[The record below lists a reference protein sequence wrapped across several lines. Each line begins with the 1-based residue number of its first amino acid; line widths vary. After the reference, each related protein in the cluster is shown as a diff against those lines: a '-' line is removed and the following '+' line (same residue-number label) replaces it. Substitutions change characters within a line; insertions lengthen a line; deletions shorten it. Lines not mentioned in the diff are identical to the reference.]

1 MGAAKIPELCCKPDC
16 FRCPYSDCIYDGMEI
31 DDYVESIDDFAVPE
45 TKDVMRIRNYQKKYR
60 ERHAEEIKE
69 RRKNFYDDHS
79 ESCIK
84 KSNDWKKNNRD
95 RVNASIRA
103 RYAKNPEYYR
113 QKQRDYRARK
123 KVEQENGRRK
133 EAV

>member
-1 MGAAKIPELCCKPDC
+1 MGSAKIPELCCKPDC
-16 FRCPYSDCIYDGMEI
+16 FRCPYPDCIYDGMEI

-60 ERHAEEIKE
+60 ERHADEIKE
-69 RRKNFYDDHS
+69 RRKKFYDDHS

-103 RYAKNPEYYR
+103 KYAKNPEYYR

>member
-1 MGAAKIPELCCKPDC
+1 MGVTKIPELCCKPDC
-16 FRCPYSDCIYDGMEI
+16 FRCPYPDCIYDGMEI

-69 RRKNFYDDHS
+69 RRKKFYDDHS

-103 RYAKNPEYYR
+103 KYAKNPDYYR
-113 QKQRDYRARK
+113 QKQREYRVRK